1 MTFEIAGS
9 SALRTVPENRVSV
22 DVNNLTV
29 SVKSKDSEK
38 GNVPILNKVS
48 LDLPKCNM
56 MAIMG
61 GSGAGKTTLLN
72 VLAQRINIHHTTLR
86 FEGSMKYIT
95 ESKNKITT
103 AYMQQEDVFLPGLTL
118 RETLSYQAE
127 LRLPNSNKDERNEL
141 VNSLLQL
148 LELNHRAEEIIKSF
162 TNHINLS
169 GGEQR
174 RTSLAI
180 QLLNKPDLLFLDEP
194 TTGLDT
200 TSALTLVNVLRRLA
214 SPEIGITVIISIHQ
228 PRPEIASLFDKL
240 CVLTRGGRLIYC
252 DALSGAPDYF
262 ARLHKKGIVPNM
274 DINGDSFKAFNAI
287 MNMSVKST
295 RSVAEEAKTSRIVDS
310 LVQEWHDLHTVES
323 ALSRQEEK
331 DSFKQNLKDFST
343 SQPLPIWRELYV
355 LTRRT
360 FVVSYRDRASLLA
373 LNGGSLFLAIVLGWI
388 FYKPTPDLSG
398 IRSITSAMYVMLET
412 MGFAPLL
419 MEIERLWAH
428 DGVFF
433 FKEYKENCVS
443 IPGFIISR
451 RVAKMM
457 LEDVP
462 MGFIFATVTYFMYAL
477 RYTDDNF
484 TDQPSGNFFGVY
496 LAVTFLMGLVAFCS
510 GMMCF
515 ALASDFSYSA
525 LLGSAFYQLQNS
537 GCGYFVNAKT
547 MPVYVRWVKYTAH
560 FWYGFGAVTSN
571 QYTDWKG
578 KCPYPWDDSRCDE
591 YTGNYQL
598 DTLGFPR
605 NWINLPIG
613 VLVAFWVG
621 YLLIVWAG
629 LRFRN
634 YDLNVAKKKKNKI
647 GGNDDENEDLG
658 MMSSESLEDEKDSH
672 KTDEVNINVKNI
684 TLSVK
689 VRESKNPFK
698 HRSDRVLLDNVTANF
713 KANAVNVIMG
723 PSGGGKTTFLN
734 LLADRL
740 SKTSSFKRNG
750 EIFIN
755 ETTPVTPGELS
766 KIAAYVTQQD
776 NLLIPQLTVRETLYY
791 QAKLRLPLEEHP
803 RIPSLI
809 NYLMRQTGLIDC
821 ADTPVGSQTVKGISG
836 GEKRR
841 VSIAIQLLGRPKVLF
856 LDEPTS
862 GLDTSTSE
870 TILKLLRELAENGTT
885 IIMTIHQPSKEMFWQ
900 FDSMVLLA
908 RGGFVIYNGEIRFM
922 PHYFEGLGHPCP
934 QNVNF
939 ADFVLDVVSLQMSE
953 TKEQSQARVNYLIQS
968 WKTND
973 VAKGDFS
980 GSMEMDL
987 SKYEPVKV
995 PLMLAFKTVYA
1006 RTFKVSYRAK
1016 DLVIA
1021 RVGQPLVLAAVY
1033 ALFFAPLKQ
1042 TTQGI
1047 SDRLGLTQCVINLY
1061 FCGLLNNLAVY
1072 PTQRDLFHQEY
1083 KDGAYGSSVFS
1094 ITYFLVEL
1102 PFELIPCIIFS
1113 VLVVF
1118 GVGLPRNA
1126 SMFFAMLLTSTFCIN
1141 AGESLGIMTVSLV
1154 EHLGLATNI
1163 LSNLVIIGVFMAG
1176 TMSLQMPP
1184 FFKAWNYI
1192 NPAKYAVNIC
1202 MNLAFPGQKFS
1213 CNGGNCALD
1222 TGDAVLKYYGLEATL
1237 RYSIGEF
1244 IGCVAAYRLVSSILA
1259 WGRAKWFV

>member
-1 MTFEIAGS
+1 MEIAGS
-9 SALRTVPENRVSV
+9 SALRTAPEKRVSL

-29 SVKSKDSEK
+29 SVKSKDTEK
-38 GNVPILNKVS
+38 GDTPILNKVS
-48 LDLPKCNM
+48 FDLPQHNM

-72 VLAQRINIHHTTLR
+72 VLAQRININHKTLK
-86 FEGSMKYIT
+86 FEGSCHYIT
-95 ESKNKITT
+95 ESKGKITT

-118 RETLSYQAE
+118 KETLSYQAE
-127 LRLPNSNKDERNEL
+127 LRLPDATRYERQEL
-141 VNSLLQL
+141 VDSLLLL
-148 LELNHRAEEIIKSF
+148 LELGHRGNEIIKSF

-240 CVLTRGGRLIYC
+240 CVLTRGGRLIFC
-252 DALSGAPDYF
+252 DALIGAPDYF
-262 ARLHKKGIVPNM
+262 ARLHKKGVVPDM
-274 DINGDSFKAFNAI
+274 DINGNSFAAFNAI

-295 RSVAEEAKTSRIVDS
+295 RSVEEEARTSRTVDS
-310 LVQEWHDLHTVES
+310 LVREWHDSHTVES
-323 ALSRQEEK
+323 TLSPEEERSNFK
-331 DSFKQNLKDFST
+331 HNLSSFTT
-343 SQPLPIWRELYV
+343 SQPLPFHRELYV

-373 LNGGSLFLAIVLGWI
+373 LNGGSLMLAIILGWI
-388 FYKPTPDLSG
+388 FFQPDPDLSG
-398 IRSITSAMYVMLET
+398 IRSITSAMYVNLEV
-412 MGFAPLL
+412 MGFAPLI

-443 IPGFIISR
+443 IPGFIILR
-451 RVAKMM
+451 RAAKMF

-462 MGFIFATVTYFMYAL
+462 LTFMFAAVTYFMFGL

-484 TDQPSGNFFGVY
+484 TSHASGEFFGVY
-496 LAVTFLMGLVAFCS
+496 LAVTFLMGSASFCS

-515 ALASDFSYSA
+515 ALGADFSYSA

-537 GCGYFVNAKT
+537 GCGYFVNAKY
-547 MPVYVRWVKYTAH
+547 MPVYVRWVKYIAH
-560 FWYGFGAVTSN
+560 FWYAFGAMTSN
-571 QYTDWKG
+571 QYTDWRG
-578 KCPYPWDDSRCDE
+578 ACPYSWDDSRCDE
-591 YTGNYQL
+591 YSGDYQL
-598 DTLGFPR
+598 HTLGFPR
-605 NWINLPIG
+605 NWIGLPIG
-613 VLVAFWVG
+613 ILVAFWAG
-621 YLLIVWAG
+621 YQGIVWAA

-634 YDLNVAKKKKNKI
+634 YDLSVAKQRKNKI
-647 GGNDDENEDLG
+647 GGSDSEAVDLSI
-658 MMSSESLEDEKDSH
+658 MSSDSRDDEKDSH
-672 KTDEVNINVKNI
+672 RGSEVNICVRDVS
-684 TLSVK
+684 LSVK
-689 VRESKNPFK
+689 VRESKNPLK
-698 HRSDRVLLDNVTANF
+698 HRANRVLLDNVTANF

-734 LLADRL
+734 LLAARL
-740 SKTSSFKRNG
+740 PKTSSFTRNG

-755 ETTPVTPGELS
+755 ESTPVTPTELS
-766 KIAAYVTQQD
+766 KISAYVTQQD

-791 QAKLRLPLEEHP
+791 QAKLRLPVEEHP
-803 RIPSLI
+803 RIPAMI
-809 NYLMRQTGLIDC
+809 NFLMRQTGLIDC
-821 ADTPVGSQTVKGISG
+821 ADTPIGSQTVKGISG

-870 TILKLLRELAENGTT
+870 TILKLLRELADNGTT
-885 IIMTIHQPSKEMFWQ
+885 IIMTIHQPSKEMFWS

-908 RGGFVIYNGEIRFM
+908 RGGFVVYNGAVTHM
-922 PHYFEGLGHPCP
+922 PQYFESLGHPCP
-934 QNVNF
+934 GNVNF

-953 TKEQSQARVNYLIQS
+953 TKEQSQNRVNYLIQS
-968 WKTND
+968 WKTNPMEKAD
-973 VAKGDFS
+973 YS
-980 GSMEMDL
+980 GSMDL
-987 SKYEPVKV
+987 DLKRLEPVKV
-995 PLMLAFKTVYA
+995 PPLMAFRIVYA
-1006 RTFKVSYRAK
+1006 RTFKVSYRAT
-1016 DLVIA
+1016 DLMIA

-1033 ALFFAPLKQ
+1033 ALFFAPLKN
-1042 TTQGI
+1042 TTAGI

-1061 FCGLLNNLAVY
+1061 FCGLLNNLAIY
-1072 PTQRDLFHQEY
+1072 PTQRDQFHQEF

-1094 ITYFLVEL
+1094 LTYFLVEL
-1102 PFELIPCIIFS
+1102 PFELVPCIIFS

-1126 SMFFAMLLTSTFCIN
+1126 GMFFAMLLTSVFCIN
-1141 AGESLGIMTVSLV
+1141 AGESLGIICLSLV

-1163 LSNLVIIGVFMAG
+1163 LSNLVIVAVFMAG

-1184 FFKAWNYI
+1184 FFQAWNYL
-1192 NPAKYAVNIC
+1192 NPAKYAVSIC
-1202 MNLAFPGQKFS
+1202 MNLAFPGQTFT

-1222 TGDAVLKYYGLEATL
+1222 TGEAVLEYYGLKAKVGNA
-1237 RYSIGEF
+1237 IGEF
-1244 IGCVAAYRLVSSILA
+1244 IACCAAYRIISAFLA